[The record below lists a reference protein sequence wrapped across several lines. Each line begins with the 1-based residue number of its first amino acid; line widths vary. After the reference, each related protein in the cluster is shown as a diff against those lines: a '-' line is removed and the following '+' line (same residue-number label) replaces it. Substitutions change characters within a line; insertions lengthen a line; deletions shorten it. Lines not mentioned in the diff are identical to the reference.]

1 MVPTIKVRE
10 KGVLTMIISNKAAVQ
25 RVAQVYNE
33 QRQANRV
40 RKQAGN
46 PSYNDEVTLSAE
58 GKEMQALL
66 QKLQNAPDIR
76 PRAEEI
82 KVAVQDGTYHVS
94 ARQIAQGIINAQNR
108 S

>member
-1 MVPTIKVRE
+1 MPTNKGRE

-25 RVAQVYNE
+25 RVAQVYQE

-40 RKQAGN
+40 PKQAGN

-58 GKEMQALL
+58 GKEMQAML
-66 QKLQNAPDIR
+66 QKLQNVPSIR
-76 PRAEEI
+76 QRAEEV
-82 KVAVQDGTYHVS
+82 KVALQDGTYQVS
-94 ARQIAQGIINAQNR
+94 ARQIAQGIISAQNR

>member
-1 MVPTIKVRE
+1 MPTNKVRE
-10 KGVLTMIISNKAAVQ
+10 KGVLTMIISNKSAVQ
-25 RVAQVYNE
+25 RVTQVYQE
-33 QRQANRV
+33 QHQANRV

-58 GKEMQALL
+58 GREMQAML
-66 QKLQNAPDIR
+66 QKLKSVPDIR

-82 KVAVQDGTYHVS
+82 KVAVQDGTYQVS
-94 ARQIAQGIINAQNR
+94 ARQIAQGILNAQNW

>member
-1 MVPTIKVRE
+1 
-10 KGVLTMIISNKAAVQ
+10 MIITNKAAVQ
-25 RVAQVYNE
+25 RVAQIYQE

-40 RKQAGN
+40 RKQSGN

-58 GKEMQALL
+58 GKEMQAML
-66 QKLQNAPDIR
+66 QKLHNVPDIR

-82 KVAVQDGTYHVS
+82 KVALLDGTYQVS